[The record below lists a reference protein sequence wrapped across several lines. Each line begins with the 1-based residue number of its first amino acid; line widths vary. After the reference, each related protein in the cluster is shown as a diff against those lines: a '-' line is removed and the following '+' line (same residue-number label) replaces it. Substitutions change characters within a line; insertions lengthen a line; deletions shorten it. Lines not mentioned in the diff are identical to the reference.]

1 MGDNVGM
8 AVLTVRWQVVL
19 ATLGLAAG
27 LAMIVVGFDSGLT
40 GREASRLPDAIE
52 AISPADGQRVLRQ
65 SQVIVDFTE
74 GWEATLEIDGVVLP
88 VTRLDELT
96 GDGATPRPGAQV
108 ELPPTAVYDPGNFT
122 ISFLPQDGAPIAE
135 FTQGEHTAIV
145 RYWRT
150 DGSTKV
156 RSYTWTF
163 TTD

>member
-1 MGDNVGM
+1 
-8 AVLTVRWQVVL
+8 
-19 ATLGLAAG
+19 
-27 LAMIVVGFDSGLT
+27 MILVGFDTGLT
-40 GREASRLPDAIE
+40 GRDASNLPDAIE

-65 SQVIVDFTE
+65 SQVIVDFAD
-74 GWEATLEIDGVVLP
+74 GWEASLTIDGIELP

-96 GDGATPRPGAQV
+96 GSGAQPRPGAQV

-122 ISFLPQDGAPIAE
+122 ISYLPQDGAPIEE
-135 FTQGEHTAIV
+135 FAQGEHTATV

-150 DGSTKV
+150 DGSSTV

>member
-1 MGDNVGM
+1 M
-8 AVLTVRWQVVL
+8 ATVTGRWQVVL

-27 LAMIVVGFDSGLT
+27 LGMILVGFDSGLT
-40 GREASRLPDAIE
+40 GRDASNMPDAIE

-65 SQVIVDFTE
+65 SQIIVDFVE
-74 GWEATLEIDGVVLP
+74 GWEASLTIDGVELP

-96 GDGATPRPGAQV
+96 NSGAQPKPGAQV

-122 ISFLPQDGAPIAE
+122 ISFLPQDGAPIEE
-135 FTQGEHTAIV
+135 FAQGEHSATV

-150 DGSTKV
+150 DGTSKV
-156 RSYTWTF
+156 RAYSWTF